1 MTVSYTASV
10 ASTTC
15 LAFLKLLF
23 RWKGSVYKVI
33 WFEFVTF
40 SILYAIIS
48 LTYRFAFDE
57 PTKRAFECFCLHCE
71 KLCEIFP
78 VGFVLGFYV
87 NTIVRRW
94 WEQFC
99 AIPWPDSL
107 VLFINAYAHS
117 TSERARMQRRTFI
130 RYVNLSFCLTTRNI
144 SSRARLRFPTL
155 ENLITAGLVTPE
167 ELRRYRQ
174 SASDGMEPINFLPL
188 CWAQELVTEMYQEK
202 NIVFDR
208 AIELL
213 TAEIGAYRD
222 RLYQLCIYDWIN
234 VPLVYTQVATL
245 IVYSYFI
252 VALFAWQYLDPNQK
266 YKHISVD
273 LYVPTFGLLRF
284 LFYMGWLK
292 ASGKKV
298 AETLISP
305 FGEDEDDFEIEE
317 YIERNV
323 QFTNF
328 WDRAYNGEI
337 PPVVPDAYWDAE
349 DINLPDR
356 ISMTESGGARQHSVS
371 SISEDPLRGS
381 LAKVNFTDCRKM
393 SVFVR

>member
-1 MTVSYTASV
+1 
-10 ASTTC
+10 
-15 LAFLKLLF
+15 
-23 RWKGSVYKVI
+23 
-33 WFEFVTF
+33 
-40 SILYAIIS
+40 
-48 LTYRFAFDE
+48 
-57 PTKRAFECFCLHCE
+57 
-71 KLCEIFP
+71 
-78 VGFVLGFYV
+78 
-87 NTIVRRW
+87 
-94 WEQFC
+94 
-99 AIPWPDSL
+99 
-107 VLFINAYAHS
+107 
-117 TSERARMQRRTFI
+117 MQRRTFI

-155 ENLITAGLVTPE
+155 ETLITAGLITPE

-174 SASDGMEPINFLPL
+174 SASDSMKPMNFLPL
-188 CWAQELVTEMYQEK
+188 CWAQELVAEMYQEK

-208 AIELL
+208 AVELL

-222 RLYQLCIYDWIN
+222 TLFQLSIYDWIN

-245 IVYSYFI
+245 IVYAYFI

-273 LYVPTFGLLRF
+273 LYVPIFGLLRF
-284 LFYMGWLK
+284 LFYMGWL
-292 ASGKKV
+292 KV

-337 PPVVPDAYWDAE
+337 PPVVHDAYWDTE

-356 ISMTESGGARQHSVS
+356 ISMVEGSGARQRSISSV
-371 SISEDPLRGS
+371 SEDPLRGS
-381 LAKVNFTDCRKM
+381 LANVDFTKYRKM